1 MAIKKTN
8 SRSAKKA
15 NRQVFSTNT
24 GHALTPLE
32 AEFINLYLETGNARQ
47 SVINAGYK
55 TKSPGQYAQTL
66 LNKSYITEEI
76 SHRLEQMKSAKT
88 ASATEILEYFTA
100 VMRGEVKDQF
110 GLEASLQERTRAA
123 QELAKRQIDI
133 ANKVNANTKNKQE
146 QVIVKLIR
154 RSDSNGG

>member
-88 ASATEILEYFTA
+88 ASDTEILEYFTA
-100 VMRGEVKDQF
+100 VKRGEVKDQF
-110 GLEASLQERTRAA
+110 GLFAGTYKGGTRVGKAA
-123 QELAKRQIDI
+123 
-133 ANKVNANTKNKQE
+133 N
-146 QVIVKLIR
+146 
-154 RSDSNGG
+154 